1 MTRRSSPPAPLY
13 FASASAFRSWLAA
26 NSATSSELV
35 VGFYR
40 VGTGRPS
47 LTWPESVDEALCF
60 GWIDGV
66 RKRVDDHAY
75 QIRFTPRKKDSI
87 WSAVNITR
95 ARALIAEGRMMPAGL
110 AAFRKRI
117 ARRSSVYSY
126 EQAGALE
133 LEPGELRMLRKNK
146 AAWKYFQ
153 NVAPSYRRTML
164 YWIVSAKQ
172 KATRAR
178 RLARL
183 IEASAAGV
191 RLLP

>member
-1 MTRRSSPPAPLY
+1 MRHCV
-13 FASASAFRSWLAA
+13 SAGS
-26 NSATSSELV
+26 
-35 VGFYR
+35 
-40 VGTGRPS
+40 TGC
-47 LTWPESVDEALCF
+47 A
-60 GWIDGV
+60 
-66 RKRVDDHAY
+66 RVDDHAY